1 MNMPKISVIMSIYN
15 TRREYIIRAVD
26 SILKQTFDDFEFII
40 VNDGSEDFVRETIQT
55 FSDKRI
61 KYLENGK
68 NIGLVRSLNR
78 ALELSSG
85 EYIARMD
92 SDDISLPQ
100 RFERQVEYMDKNP
113 HVGVL
118 GTKCRFIW
126 HKKCPLPP
134 HGSNEPQNK

>member
-92 SDDISLPQ
+92 GNKGKRSWFRPIFFKASL
-100 RFERQVEYMDKNP
+100 
-113 HVGVL
+113 
-118 GTKCRFIW
+118 
-126 HKKCPLPP
+126 
-134 HGSNEPQNK
+134 